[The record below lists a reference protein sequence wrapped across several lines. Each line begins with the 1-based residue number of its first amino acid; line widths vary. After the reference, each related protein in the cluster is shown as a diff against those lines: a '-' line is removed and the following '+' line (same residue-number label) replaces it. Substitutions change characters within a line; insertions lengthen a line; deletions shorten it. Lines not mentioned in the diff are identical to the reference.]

1 MKNKTTG
8 IDNSPVLCA
17 SDSSRSQRTEEKMNI
32 RESITNSIVQALES
46 GVPPWRSGW
55 AGGALSYNGETGK
68 AYQGI
73 NQLLLGMSGYAD
85 PRWMTIKQA
94 NKMGCRVRKGEKSTR
109 IVRLVEVERRDANAE
124 ESDGE
129 EQLAQDQQRM
139 LVLRQYAVFNGSQI
153 EGIAPLPARAHAID
167 PIKAADGVVDGLK
180 ATGLILL
187 HGGSSAHYS
196 PKLDTIRMP
205 EKPDFYSTQDYYSTL
220 LHECAHATGAAKRL
234 NRPNM
239 SARFGTAEYAKEELR
254 AELASA
260 MLSVELGVPIGESHV
275 QSHAAYLASWLQA
288 LKNDKNEIFRAATA
302 AQQIADYLQ
311 EIAIKP
317 KPEADEET
325 DDVAPAV
332 PLGRPAMQRHKPTQ
346 QLRM

>member
-1 MKNKTTG
+1 MT
-8 IDNSPVLCA
+8 
-17 SDSSRSQRTEEKMNI
+17 NI
-32 RESITNSIVQALES
+32 RESITNKIVQALES

-55 AGGALSYNGETGK
+55 TAGALAYNGETGK

-73 NQLLLGMSGYAD
+73 NQLLLGMSGFSD

-94 NKMGCRVRKGEKSTR
+94 NKMGGKVRKGEKSTK
-109 IVRLVEVERRDANAE
+109 IVRLVEVERKDASAE
-124 ESDGE
+124 EKTE
-129 EQLAQDQQRM
+129 EEALAQDQQRM
-139 LVLRQYAVFNGSQI
+139 LVLRQYDVFNGSQI
-153 EGIAPLPARAHAID
+153 DGIAPLPARVHAID
-167 PIKAADGVVDGLK
+167 PIKAVDGVVDGLK

-196 PKLDTIRMP
+196 PKLDTIRLP
-205 EKPDFYSTQDYYSTL
+205 EKPDFHSTQDYYCTL

-239 SARFGTAEYAKEELR
+239 SARFGTSEYAKEELR

-260 MLSVELGVPIGESHV
+260 MLSAELGVPVGESHI
-275 QSHAAYLASWLQA
+275 QSHAAYVSSWLQA

-317 KPEADEET
+317 KPDSEVEAIET
-325 DDVAPAV
+325 SPLPFVIPKTKPAPR
-332 PLGRPAMQRHKPTQ
+332 LQM
-346 QLRM
+346 L